1 MIFYKKQ
8 NVRRLLMAV
17 PKHKVSKS
25 KRNMRRAHQK
35 IDAVNVMACPK
46 CGEYK
51 LPHNACPE
59 CGEYNGRT
67 VIEKNEE

>member
-1 MIFYKKQ
+1 
-8 NVRRLLMAV
+8 MAV
-17 PKHKVSKS
+17 PKHKTSKS

-35 IDAVNVMACPK
+35 IDAANVMACPK

-59 CGEYNGRT
+59 CGEYNGRV